1 MAKKI
6 LSVFSTAADAYLEY
20 VNSDSTM
27 EEFMEAFNLERNEVQ
42 RLIVAAHRARKI
54 TTHYKGKWLDLDYW
68 FNQTHVQSK
77 HFDPTLYE

>member
-20 VNSDSTM
+20 VNSGSTM

-77 HFDPTLYE
+77 YFGPTLYE